1 MTHSLSQTPMTA
13 FCAAA
18 CLKCVVAPSGASST
32 RTFITLVALVG
43 CSSAAGAQRTTPI
56 PAAPT
61 TTTAAAAAA
70 AAAAADSIRIRQ
82 DSLAARLRRAND
94 ALGARQDSIATRLR
108 HAEESIALLQ
118 QQLGEAASSGVS
130 TRSRMQLELN
140 GRVLVHMFRND
151 SRVNNVDDPQF
162 VRPDSASALPVAALG
177 LAIRQTTL
185 GMVLTSRDVLGG
197 TFVGDLDA
205 DFYGGQQPSSGGR
218 TFPLLRIRTARG
230 AVRWANGEVMVGQ
243 DAPLIAALNPISPAA
258 IGTPEFVT
266 AGNLWLWLPQARVT
280 VKTAGSFNVG
290 LQAAALASTTGDA
303 VGPFDTDADPAE
315 RSGRPAAEARLR
327 LQWGEEGRQS
337 EIGCGGH
344 LAWIATADPEF
355 AQSDALA
362 CDARI
367 IVGPLEVRG
376 EGYSG
381 HALRGLGGG
390 GVSQNFNAAGKPL
403 KDEGFWGQASIEVNP
418 MFRFGGGCGADR
430 PDQESLPST
439 ARKHNQSCSGFT
451 IIRPGGPIFIGG
463 EFRHLETRYNGGVN
477 LADNHF
483 NLSVGFEF

>member
-1 MTHSLSQTPMTA
+1 MTA

-18 CLKCVVAPSGASST
+18 SLKCVVVPTRASST
-32 RTFITLVALVG
+32 RTFITLALLVG
-43 CSSAAGAQRTTPI
+43 CSGVAVAQRTSTPI
-56 PAAPT
+56 PAT
-61 TTTAAAAAA
+61 STTAAAAAA
-70 AAAAADSIRIRQ
+70 AAADSARVRQ
-82 DSLAARLRRAND
+82 DSLAARLRRANE
-94 ALGARQDSIATRLR
+94 ALGARQDSVATRLR
-108 HAEESIALLQ
+108 HAEEAIALLQ

-162 VRPDSASALPVAALG
+162 VRPDSASALPTAALG

-218 TFPLLRIRTARG
+218 TFPLMRIRTARG
-230 AVRWANGEVMVGQ
+230 AVRWSNGEVMVGQ
-243 DAPLIAALNPISPAA
+243 DAPLIAGLNPISPAA

-280 VKTAGSFNVG
+280 VKTAGSLNIG

-303 VGPFDTDADPAE
+303 VGLFDTDADPAE
-315 RSGRPAAEARLR
+315 RTGRPAGEARLR
-327 LQWGEEGRQS
+327 LQWGAEGRQS

-344 LAWIATADPEF
+344 VAWIATPVDF
-355 AQSDALA
+355 VQSDAAA
-362 CDARI
+362 CDVHI
-367 IVGPLEVRG
+367 IAGFLELRG

-390 GVSQNFNAAGKPL
+390 GISQNLDSLSAPL
-403 KDEGFWGQASIEVNP
+403 TDAGFWGQASIEVNP
-418 MFRFGGGCGADR
+418 SFRFGGGCGADK
-430 PDQESLPST
+430 PDEAVLAST
-439 ARKHNQSCSGFT
+439 ARLHNQSCSSYT
-451 IIRPGGPIFIGG
+451 IIRPGGPVFIGG
-463 EFRHLETRYNGGVN
+463 EFRRIETRYSSGTYAN
-477 LADNHF
+477 NHI
-483 NLSVGFEF
+483 NVSIGFEF

>member
-1 MTHSLSQTPMTA
+1 MTA
-13 FCAAA
+13 FRAAY
-18 CLKCVVAPSGASST
+18 CLKCVVASTRASST
-32 RTFITLVALVG
+32 RTFLVVAALAVT
-43 CSSAAGAQRTTPI
+43 APVATAQRTTI
-56 PAAPT
+56 PATPPS
-61 TTTAAAAAA
+61 TAAAAT
-70 AAAAADSIRIRQ
+70 AAADSARIRQ

-94 ALGARQDSIATRLR
+94 ALGVKQDSIATRLR
-108 HAEESIALLQ
+108 HAEEAISLLQ
-118 QQLGEAASSGVS
+118 KQLGEASSSGVS
-130 TRSRMQLELN
+130 THSRMQLELT

-151 SRVNNVDDPQF
+151 GRVNNVDDPQF

-230 AVRWANGEVMVGQ
+230 AVRWSNGEVMVGQ
-243 DAPLIAALNPISPAA
+243 DSPLIAGLNPISPAA
-258 IGTPEFVT
+258 IGTPAFVA

-280 VKTAGSFNVG
+280 VKTAGSFNIG

-303 VGPFDTDADPAE
+303 VGLFDTDADAAE
-315 RSGRPAAEARLR
+315 RTGRPAAEARLR
-327 LQWGEEGRQS
+327 VQWGEEGRKS

-344 LAWIATADPEF
+344 LAWIATPDPEF
-355 AQSDALA
+355 AQSDAVA

-367 IVGPLEVRG
+367 IAGFLEVRG

-390 GVSQNFNAAGKPL
+390 GVSQNFNAAGQPL

-418 MFRFGGGCGADR
+418 ALRFGAGCGADR
-430 PDQESLPST
+430 PDAESLPPA
-439 ARKHNQSCSGFT
+439 ARTHNQSCSGYT
-451 IIRPGGPIFIGG
+451 IIHPGGPIFLGG
-463 EFRHLETRYNGGVN
+463 EYRRIETTYGDVKLANNHL
-477 LADNHF
+477 
-483 NLSVGFEF
+483 NLSLGFEF

>member
-1 MTHSLSQTPMTA
+1 MRLLAA
-13 FCAAA
+13 FAVLAVTSGVAAA
-18 CLKCVVAPSGASST
+18 QRPS
-32 RTFITLVALVG
+32 
-43 CSSAAGAQRTTPI
+43 TPI
-56 PAAPT
+56 PATPPGAS
-61 TTTAAAAAA
+61 AAAA
-70 AAAAADSIRIRQ
+70 AAAAADSMRVRQ

-94 ALGARQDSIATRLR
+94 ALGQKQDSMTTRLR
-108 HAEESIALLQ
+108 RAEEAIALLQ
-118 QQLGEAASSGVS
+118 QQLGEASSSGV
-130 TRSRMQLELN
+130 TTHSRMQLELT

-162 VRPDSASALPVAALG
+162 VRPDSASVLPVAALG

-218 TFPLLRIRTARG
+218 TFPLMRIRTARG
-230 AVRWANGEVMVGQ
+230 LVRWPNAEIMVGQ

-280 VKTAGSFNVG
+280 VKTAGSFNIG
-290 LQAAALASTTGDA
+290 LQAAALASATGDP
-303 VGPFDTDADPAE
+303 VGAFDTDADPAE

-327 LQWGEEGRQS
+327 LQWGEEGRKS

-344 LAWIATADPEF
+344 ASWIATNDTDF
-355 AQSDALA
+355 AQSDAFA

-367 IVGPLEVRG
+367 IVGPVEVRG
-376 EGYSG
+376 EGYQG

-390 GVSQNFNAAGKPL
+390 GVSQNFNASGGPL
-403 KDEGFWGQASIEVNP
+403 KDSGFWGQLSVEPIPA
-418 MFRFGGGCGADR
+418 FRFGGGCGADR
-430 PDQESLPST
+430 PDEATLPST
-439 ARKHNQSCSGFT
+439 ARLHNQSCSGFT

-463 EFRHLETRYNGGVN
+463 EFRRIETRYTDFTYAN
-477 LADNHF
+477 NHF
-483 NLSVGFEF
+483 NISMGFEF

>member
-1 MTHSLSQTPMTA
+1 
-13 FCAAA
+13 
-18 CLKCVVAPSGASST
+18 
-32 RTFITLVALVG
+32 
-43 CSSAAGAQRTTPI
+43 
-56 PAAPT
+56 
-61 TTTAAAAAA
+61 
-70 AAAAADSIRIRQ
+70 
-82 DSLAARLRRAND
+82 LAARLRRANE
-94 ALGARQDSIATRLR
+94 ALAVKQDSITTRLR
-108 HAEESIALLQ
+108 RAEEAIALLQ
-118 QQLGEAASSGVS
+118 TQLGEAASSGVS

-140 GRVLVHMFRND
+140 GRVLVHVFRND

-162 VRPDSASALPVAALG
+162 VRPDPDSVLPPSALG

-218 TFPLLRIRTARG
+218 TFPLMRIRTARG
-230 AVRWANGEVMVGQ
+230 AVHWSNGEVMVGQ
-243 DAPLIAALNPISPAA
+243 EAPLIASLNPISPAA

-280 VKTAGSFNVG
+280 VRTAGVVNIG

-303 VGPFDTDADPAE
+303 VGLFDTDADPAE

-327 LQWGEEGRQS
+327 LQWGEEGRKS

-344 LAWIATADPEF
+344 LAWIAIPVGY
-355 AQSDALA
+355 AQSDAVA

-367 IVGPLEVRG
+367 VVGPIELRG

-390 GVSQNFNAAGKPL
+390 GVSQNFNSASEPLMDAG
-403 KDEGFWGQASIEVNP
+403 GWGRINLELTPALHV
-418 MFRFGGGCGADR
+418 GGGCGADK
-430 PDQESLPST
+430 PDEATLAST
-439 ARKHNQSCSGFT
+439 ARLHNQSCSGYT

-463 EFRHLETRYNGGVN
+463 EFRRLETRYSSGTYAN
-477 LADNHF
+477 NHF
-483 NLSVGFEF
+483 NLSLGFEF